1 MRTWFEL
8 RIHLRDLLGSALF
21 AACSI
26 ACDNAPQGPI
36 SPPTAEV
43 RRVEESTKAVSSE
56 SLDRSVQAASRL
68 ERLKAERL
76 KIVDEV
82 ALWKWIRQKPIE
94 DPARE
99 SAVLDAV
106 EKLAADLGI
115 DRLGARRFFEWLM
128 ADARN
133 RQHELH
139 DRWRR
144 EGLPED
150 AKEPDL
156 DELRQ
161 GIDRLTP
168 QLLEAWADSKPR

>member
-1 MRTWFEL
+1 MSDSHTIRKSL
-8 RIHLRDLLGSALF
+8 RHLSAFAIF

-26 ACDNAPQGPI
+26 ACDDAPNRPVTA
-36 SPPTAEV
+36 PPAEV
-43 RRVEESTKAVSSE
+43 RRVDESSKPVSKRPE
-56 SLDRSVQAASRL
+56 SNPRLDS
-68 ERLKAERL
+68 LKAERL
-76 KIVDEV
+76 AIVDQV

-106 EKLAADLGI
+106 EKQAADLGL
-115 DRLGARRFFEWLM
+115 DRLGARRFFESLM

-144 EGLPED
+144 EGPPD
-150 AKEPDL
+150 GAKEPDL
-156 DELRQ
+156 DVLRQ

-168 QLLEAWADSKPR
+168 QLLEAWADTKPR